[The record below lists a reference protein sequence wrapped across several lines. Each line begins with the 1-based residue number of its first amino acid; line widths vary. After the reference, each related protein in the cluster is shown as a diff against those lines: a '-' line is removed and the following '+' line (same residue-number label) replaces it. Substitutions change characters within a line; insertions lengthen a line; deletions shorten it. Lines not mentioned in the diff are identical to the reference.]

1 MTEQDLD
8 KYSNLIHS
16 LTHYFEGYKNKE
28 DLYQAGITGLLLA
41 YQKYDDSYNT
51 KFSTYAYPYIFGE
64 MSKLVREDKNIK
76 ISRNVIRLKNSV
88 EKAKNILNQKLY
100 REPTIYELSDFLDI
114 SVNDIE
120 EALTINGNTS
130 SIDEPINNEGKEI
143 TYHDLISDNSMDLNT
158 LIALKQELD
167 SLTPFQKELIERRY
181 LDNQSQSEVADV
193 FGITQVKVSREETK
207 IKQKIKYNLVA

>member
-1 MTEQDLD
+1 MTEEEID

-28 DLYQAGITGLLLA
+28 DLYQAGITGLLEA
-41 YQKYDDSYNT
+41 YKNYDKSYNN
-51 KFSTYAYPYIFGE
+51 KFSTYAYSYIFGE
-64 MSKLVREDKNIK
+64 MSKLVREDKTIK
-76 ISRNVIRLKNSV
+76 ISRNIIRLKNSI

-100 REPTIYELSDFLDI
+100 REPTINELSNFLEI
-114 SVNDIE
+114 PVEEIE
-120 EALTINGNTS
+120 EALLINGNTN

-158 LIALKQELD
+158 LVALKQELD
-167 SLTPFQKELIERRY
+167 SLTPFERELIERRY
-181 LDNQSQSEVADV
+181 LNNQSQSEVADI
-193 FGITQVKVSREETK
+193 FGITQVKVSREEIK

>member
-76 ISRNVIRLKNSV
+76 ISRNIIRLKNSI

-114 SVNDIE
+114 PVNDIE